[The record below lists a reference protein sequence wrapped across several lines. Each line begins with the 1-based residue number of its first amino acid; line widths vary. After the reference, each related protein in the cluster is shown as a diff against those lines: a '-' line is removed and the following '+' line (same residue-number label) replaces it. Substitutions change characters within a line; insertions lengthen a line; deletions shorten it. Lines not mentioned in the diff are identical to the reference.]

1 MDPAE
6 GFSLSESD
14 MEVSPMARP
23 LTPREATEMILANR
37 LRHGTSPDSA
47 QPLRAGRRPG
57 SPQPQRPAP
66 AAAQRADKKE

>member
-1 MDPAE
+1 
-6 GFSLSESD
+6 
-14 MEVSPMARP
+14 MARP

-37 LRHGTSPDSA
+37 LRHGGSSPDSA